1 MKFIFFLKYC
11 KFSHF
16 EKKKKSDAAAKSDAR
31 GDEKHFYF
39 FTWPKLEPM
48 GQSNYSFF
56 SAFFKANHT
65 INDVIKITSQ

>member
-16 EKKKKSDAAAKSDAR
+16 EKKKISDAAAKSDAR

-39 FTWPKLEPM
+39 FTWPKSPPLPSKT
-48 GQSNYSFF
+48 GNRYDQ
-56 SAFFKANHT
+56 AK
-65 INDVIKITSQ
+65 K